1 MINRISRTRD
11 ITSSDRNNKITTE
24 IYYSKGGMNYF
35 TNNNEKR
42 GYYFG
47 IMPEEYKDGWKT
59 CTAFS
64 GVKTCILEVNRQ
76 SKSAYEKAKAMFD
89 NYENKYL
96 KTFCEQK
103 GYTLVD
109 INNYV
114 ERERD

>member
-1 MINRISRTRD
+1 MNRISRTRD
-11 ITSSDRNNKITTE
+11 IISTDRNNKITTE

-35 TNNNEKR
+35 TSNNEKR

-64 GVKTCILEVNRQ
+64 GIKICILEVARK

-89 NYENKYL
+89 KCENEYL
-96 KTFCEQK
+96 QNFCNQK
-103 GYTLVD
+103 GYTLVN

-114 ERERD
+114 EKERD